1 MSGEGGQNSYRVGD
15 ADTRPWGDW
24 RVIDV
29 GDSFA
34 VKRITVNPGE
44 RLSLQLHH
52 GRHEHWTVV
61 AGRARVQLGDDEI
74 ELSANQSVHIPVETK
89 HRVSNPGTEPLVL
102 IEVQVGDDLDENDI
116 VRFDDEY
123 GRA

>member
-1 MSGEGGQNSYRVGD
+1 MSGKGAQNSYRVGD
-15 ADTRPWGDW
+15 ADTRPWGAW

-29 GDSFA
+29 GEGFA
-34 VKRITVNPGE
+34 VKRITVNAGE
-44 RLSLQLHH
+44 RLSLQLHN

-61 AGRARVQLGDDEI
+61 AGRARVQVGEDEV

-89 HRVSNPGTEPLVL
+89 HRVTNPGSEPLVL

>member
-61 AGRARVQLGDDEI
+61 AGRARVQLGDDVI
-74 ELSANQSVHIPVETK
+74 DLSANQSVHIPVETK

>member
-1 MSGEGGQNSYRVGD
+1 MPSEPGRNTYRIGD
-15 ADTRPWGDW
+15 ADTRPWGEW
-24 RVIDV
+24 RVIDA
-29 GDSFA
+29 GGGFA

-52 GRHEHWTVV
+52 GLHEHWTVV
-61 AGRARVQLGDDEI
+61 AGRARVQLGEDEI
-74 ELSANQSVHIPVETK
+74 ELSANESIHIPVETK
-89 HRVSNPGTEPLVL
+89 HRVANPGSEPLVL
-102 IEVQVGDDLDENDI
+102 IEVQVGEDLDEKDI

>member
-1 MSGEGGQNSYRVGD
+1 MANKQGDNSYRVGD

-29 GDSFA
+29 GDGFA

-61 AGRARVQLGDDEI
+61 AGQATVQLGDDEI
-74 ELSANQSVHIPVETK
+74 ALDANQSIHIPVETR
-89 HRVSNPGTEPLVL
+89 HRVTNPGADPLVL
-102 IEVQVGDDLDENDI
+102 IEVQVGDNLDEADI

-123 GRA
+123 GRS